1 MTRVKKLI
9 AAVMIVLAICSF
21 GMVQAHA
28 DESDSTDAVKTYYC
42 IANYPVGV
50 RLSTSPNG
58 RALAWITMTESE
70 AADAYV
76 YGKIDYSEDKDELKI
91 RGLTAQS
98 MRLYCEKLAIGSEPC
113 KIDKIISCG
122 GSIMTLEVKSG
133 SYLKCN
139 EVVGAHRFDI
149 APSGQD
155 NNVYKPSALNLS
167 EDSAE
172 VIISDD
178 KPYVYTGKVIA
189 PTVQVKYEGRVI
201 EQGTDYK
208 VTYKDNINAGTQAKI
223 VVTGC
228 GDYGGEIQKEF
239 TIKPA
244 NVQSAS
250 IDVASCVYDGTA
262 KLPKVTVKL
271 NGAVMGTDNYK
282 ITLKNNVSAGN
293 KAEAA
298 IEGCKN
304 LTGKVSKTFTI
315 SQADITKATVTLAAN
330 SYTYSGS
337 YFKPAVTVAYG
348 SAKLKASDYTVQY
361 ANNKEPGT
369 ATVTVTANGSNCVS
383 GKRVVKN
390 FRIEKKVPV
399 ISFKSPISTTWHNAN
414 GTHGFECV
422 APSDCQGTFSF
433 KSSNP
438 KLLAINAA
446 GGRVQV
452 MNNKAFGSV
461 VITATFTPKG
471 ADAAHYSTK
480 SITRTIKV
488 VPNIVKIANKE
499 SKKSGQLY
507 IQWSNS
513 KKEYNA
519 SEYRIYYYGYKKDS
533 EECGQMSLY
542 NSKSKI
548 TGTSTTITGLKAGKY
563 YIKVVPCYKSG
574 GNVHNGASTSA
585 VKCVIK

>member
-1 MTRVKKLI
+1 M
-9 AAVMIVLAICSF
+9 
-21 GMVQAHA
+21 
-28 DESDSTDAVKTYYC
+28 
-42 IANYPVGV
+42 
-50 RLSTSPNG
+50 
-58 RALAWITMTESE
+58 
-70 AADAYV
+70 
-76 YGKIDYSEDKDELKI
+76 
-91 RGLTAQS
+91 
-98 MRLYCEKLAIGSEPC
+98 
-113 KIDKIISCG
+113 
-122 GSIMTLEVKSG
+122 
-133 SYLKCN
+133 
-139 EVVGAHRFDI
+139 GAHRFDI

-155 NNVYKPSALNLS
+155 NNVYKPSALDLS

-178 KPYVYTGKVIA
+178 KPYVYTGKAIA

-244 NVQSAS
+244 IVQSAS

-262 KLPKVTVKL
+262 KSPKVTVKL

-304 LTGKVSKTFTI
+304 LTGKISKTFTI
-315 SQADITKATVTLAAN
+315 SQADITKASVTLAAN

-348 SAKLKASDYTVQY
+348 SAKLKTSDYTVQY

-488 VPNIVKIANKE
+488 VPNIVKISNKE

-574 GNVHNGASTSA
+574 GNVQNGASTSA

>member
-1 MTRVKKLI
+1 MIMKKELKRRI
-9 AAVMIVLAICSF
+9 ITVIVGAVIMCMVSLVPE
-21 GMVQAHA
+21 MVQAYA
-28 DESDSTDAVKTYYC
+28 STNAV
-42 IANYPVGV
+42 
-50 RLSTSPNG
+50 
-58 RALAWITMTESE
+58 
-70 AADAYV
+70 
-76 YGKIDYSEDKDELKI
+76 SEDAGI
-91 RGLTAQS
+91 RAEYNGDSGVLT
-98 MRLYCEKLAIGSEPC
+98 L
-113 KIDKIISCG
+113 
-122 GSIMTLEVKSG
+122 
-133 SYLKCN
+133 
-139 EVVGAHRFDI
+139 
-149 APSGQD
+149 
-155 NNVYKPSALNLS
+155 
-167 EDSAE
+167 
-172 VIISDD
+172 
-178 KPYVYTGKVIA
+178 
-189 PTVQVKYEGRVI
+189 
-201 EQGTDYK
+201 
-208 VTYKDNINAGTQAKI
+208 
-223 VVTGC
+223 
-228 GDYGGEIQKEF
+228 
-239 TIKPA
+239 
-244 NVQSAS
+244 
-250 IDVASCVYDGTA
+250 DVST
-262 KLPKVTVKL
+262 
-271 NGAVMGTDNYK
+271 
-282 ITLKNNVSAGN
+282 N
-293 KAEAA
+293 KAMIDFGLEDKKPWTNFNV
-298 IEGCKN
+298 I
-304 LTGKVSKTFTI
+304 SKTFTI

-369 ATVTVTANGSNCVS
+369 ATVTITANGSNCVS

-488 VPNIVKIANKE
+488 VPNIVKIANTE

-533 EECGQMSLY
+533 EDCGQMSLY

-574 GNVHNGASTSA
+574 GNVQNGASTSA